1 MYDRELVREILLQIL
16 KSTET
21 VITRFDPIKS
31 ADDFLSTDRGMEK
44 LDAICMQLIAIGESL
59 KNIDKI
65 TKHELLPKYPSIDW
79 KGATA
84 MRDIISHH
92 YFDID
97 SEVVWDVCKNKI
109 APLANTIKE
118 ILDEFRG

>member
-1 MYDRELVREILLQIL
+1 MYDAELVREILLQIL

-21 VITRFDPIKS
+21 LLKRFQYIRF
-31 ADDFLSTDRGMEK
+31 ADDFLTSDSGLEK

-65 TKHELLPKYPSIDW
+65 TKHELLPMYPSIDW
-79 KGATA
+79 KGAMA

-97 SEVVWDVCKNKI
+97 SEVVWDVCQNKI
-109 APLANTIKE
+109 KPLAKTIKE
-118 ILDEFRG
+118 ILEDFK